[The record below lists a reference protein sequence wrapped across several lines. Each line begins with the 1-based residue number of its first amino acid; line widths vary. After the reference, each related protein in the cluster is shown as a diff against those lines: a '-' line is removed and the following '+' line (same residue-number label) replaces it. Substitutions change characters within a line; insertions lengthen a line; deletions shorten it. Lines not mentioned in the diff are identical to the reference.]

1 MKVAPLVAGGLGR
14 WSSAHWPW
22 LLVAAAW
29 ATALAASASGWN
41 SLVNHHELLE
51 HPRLPW
57 VLTLLMF
64 LLAWQLMTAAM
75 MLPSSIPL
83 LRFFR
88 QANHANRG
96 GRGATVMF
104 LAGYAVVWTA
114 FAAAAFTGD
123 TIIHRLVEEWGWLSQ
138 HTWLIAG
145 STLVIAGGF
154 QFTPLKERCLAQ
166 CRSPFSFFVRH
177 YRSGVRGAW
186 NLGVS
191 HGKFCL
197 GCCWALMLLM
207 FGLGVGHLAWMAGL
221 AGIMLLERTALR
233 GLKVVPAVGV
243 LFLIWGVLI
252 LWHPAWLPGIMSGTL
267 E

>member
-1 MKVAPLVAGGLGR
+1 MKAAPVVAGGLGR

-22 LLVAAAW
+22 LLVVAAW
-29 ATALAASASGWN
+29 VTALAASETGWN

-51 HPRLPW
+51 HSRLPW
-57 VLTLLMF
+57 VLTLLVF

-88 QANHANRG
+88 QANHANQG
-96 GRGATVMF
+96 GRGATAMF
-104 LAGYAVVWTA
+104 LAGYAAVWTA

-123 TIIHRLVEEWGWLSQ
+123 TIIHRLVDEWGWLSER
-138 HTWLIAG
+138 TWLIAG

-154 QFTPLKERCLAQ
+154 QFTPLKERCLTQ

-177 YRSGVRGAW
+177 YRRGVRGAW

-191 HGKFCL
+191 HGKYCL

-207 FGLGVGHLAWMAGL
+207 FGLGVGHLVWMAGL

-243 LFLIWGVLI
+243 LFLIWGGLI